1 MEQREQ
7 PSGAA
12 RVTSDL
18 SDAYCLGHARDL
30 YGGHF
35 GSREDRRRAVMRAL
49 RPVDEDVADA
59 LEAQQARLY
68 PSAARVQN
76 ITALRRGAA
85 VVVTG
90 QQVGLFL
97 GPLYT
102 LYKAATA
109 VRLARALSD
118 EVNEPVVPVF
128 WLQSED
134 HDLLEIAACHVRT
147 AGTPLSLTLPVPA
160 NNRVSVAHCTL
171 PDEVQ
176 HCLEAL
182 RRELGNLPHADEHL
196 SRLARHYRPDAG
208 WVQAFAGCLA
218 ELFADDGLLLL
229 DPRDPGLARASIP
242 VHRRALLDA
251 QLIARALLER
261 VGMVEAHGWRAPI
274 HVRESAPLSF
284 FHPEGPSGPRYR
296 LSAAPG
302 GFAEIGGERVH
313 ELEALLGW
321 LERDPQCF
329 STSALLRPILQDSL
343 LPTAAYVGGPAEV
356 AYFAQLPPLYEAY
369 GLAAPLVVPRARF
382 RLLEHRTEGLLAR
395 TGLTPS
401 DVSRPDAE
409 LLSRMLPSSPTHWP
423 PEVFER
429 HLLEGFEVALHE
441 ALAKAHMGEGTQ
453 FSPVDSMRSEVKKSA
468 AKLRQRYEKTLRH
481 RNGALLQ
488 ELEQLKWLLY
498 PGGEPQERFYG
509 LAYFAARYGERGFVE
524 RVLQS
529 VTPFDAN
536 PRDLRL

>member
-1 MEQREQ
+1 M
-7 PSGAA
+7 
-12 RVTSDL
+12 
-18 SDAYCLGHARDL
+18 
-30 YGGHF
+30 
-35 GSREDRRRAVMRAL
+35 
-49 RPVDEDVADA
+49 
-59 LEAQQARLY
+59 
-68 PSAARVQN
+68 
-76 ITALRRGAA
+76 
-85 VVVTG
+85 
-90 QQVGLFL
+90 
-97 GPLYT
+97 
-102 LYKAATA
+102 
-109 VRLARALSD
+109 
-118 EVNEPVVPVF
+118 
-128 WLQSED
+128 
-134 HDLLEIAACHVRT
+134 
-147 AGTPLSLTLPVPA
+147 
-160 NNRVSVAHCTL
+160 
-171 PDEVQ
+171 
-176 HCLEAL
+176 
-182 RRELGNLPHADEHL
+182 
-196 SRLARHYRPDAG
+196 
-208 WVQAFAGCLA
+208 
-218 ELFADDGLLLL
+218 
-229 DPRDPGLARASIP
+229 
-242 VHRRALLDA
+242 
-251 QLIARALLER
+251 
-261 VGMVEAHGWRAPI
+261 
-274 HVRESAPLSF
+274 
-284 FHPEGPSGPRYR
+284 
-296 LSAAPG
+296 
-302 GFAEIGGERVH
+302 H
-313 ELEALLGW
+313 ELEELLGW

-395 TGLTPS
+395 TGLTAS

-453 FSPVDSMRSEVKKSA
+453 CSPVDSMRGEVKKSA
-468 AKLRQRYEKTLRH
+468 AKLRQRYEKALRH
-481 RNGALLQ
+481 RNGVLLQ